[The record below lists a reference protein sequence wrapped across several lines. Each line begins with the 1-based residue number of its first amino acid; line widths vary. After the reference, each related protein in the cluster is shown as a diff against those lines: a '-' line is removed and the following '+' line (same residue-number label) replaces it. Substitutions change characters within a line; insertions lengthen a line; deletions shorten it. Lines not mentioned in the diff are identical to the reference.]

1 MSKADLIKEQLQITR
16 MVVNGT
22 MADVSNEQA
31 AAAPGGKAH
40 PIGANLAHLIM
51 SEDFI
56 VNGTLKGG
64 QPVMMSTHAGKTGV
78 SEPQPAPGGD
88 RDAWAQRVKVD
99 VPALREYAKAVH
111 EATDAYVSGLGDADL
126 ERTIEFGPM
135 GQQPV
140 SNVLTLITIVHAS
153 NHIGEVSAL
162 KGLAGAKGYPF

>member
-56 VNGTLKGG
+56 VERLIHSWPVAESTNTTL
-64 QPVMMSTHAGKTGV
+64 
-78 SEPQPAPGGD
+78 
-88 RDAWAQRVKVD
+88 
-99 VPALREYAKAVH
+99 
-111 EATDAYVSGLGDADL
+111 
-126 ERTIEFGPM
+126 
-135 GQQPV
+135 
-140 SNVLTLITIVHAS
+140 
-153 NHIGEVSAL
+153 
-162 KGLAGAKGYPF
+162 